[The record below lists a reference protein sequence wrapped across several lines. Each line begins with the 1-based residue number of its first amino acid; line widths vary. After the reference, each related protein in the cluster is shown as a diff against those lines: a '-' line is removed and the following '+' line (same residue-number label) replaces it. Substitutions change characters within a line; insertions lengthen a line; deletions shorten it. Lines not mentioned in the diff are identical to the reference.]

1 MGRYDSKKVVG
12 SDKLAVAYTK
22 MNQALDMIEQD
33 IISRETDSNNL
44 WGYIQETHN
53 HDGKNS
59 PQIDHNNLLN
69 KGSFTHAQIDRHL
82 DQSQHDGTEHPV
94 ATELEHGFMHRY
106 DKMKLAT
113 LNMYASGKDVNGV
126 YTVIE
131 YKRTDGTLYMRSTA
145 SNPNADGKYQTI
157 TVEYFEPDGQTKF
170 DEEVWTITYDVDG
183 NIVSKVVS

>member
-1 MGRYDSKKVVG
+1 MGRYDSKKVLG

-33 IISRETDSNNL
+33 IISREIDSNNL
-44 WGYIQETHN
+44 WDYIQEIHN
-53 HDGKNS
+53 HDGENS
-59 PQIDHNNLLN
+59 P
-69 KGSFTHAQIDRHL
+69 QIDRHL

-126 YTVIE
+126 YTIIE
-131 YKRTDGTLYMRSTA
+131 YKRTNGTLYMRSTA

-183 NIVSKVVS
+183 NIVSKVVL